1 MQSLTLVTRRLPVCP
16 WHCPPAYNLTKI
28 LLEQQ
33 RGMSTH
39 ESDNVDKISQMPTNP
54 DIQKKEPGVWQQAHD
69 REANGVVWQ
78 ILRHPRL
85 HKETLK
91 RNGGWGVLGL

>member
-1 MQSLTLVTRRLPVCP
+1 MSLTMWTRSPKCQQI
-16 WHCPPAYNLTKI
+16 LTY
-28 LLEQQ
+28 
-33 RGMSTH
+33 R
-39 ESDNVDKISQMPTNP
+39 
-54 DIQKKEPGVWQQAHD
+54 KEPGVWQQAHD